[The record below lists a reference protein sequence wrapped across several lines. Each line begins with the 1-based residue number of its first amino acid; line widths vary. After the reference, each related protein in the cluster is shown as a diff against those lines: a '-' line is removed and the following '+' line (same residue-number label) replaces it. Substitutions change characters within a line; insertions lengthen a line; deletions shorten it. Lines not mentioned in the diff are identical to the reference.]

1 MSVKFYF
8 INLDCSP
15 ERRQFMENQFSEFSI
30 NVIRIPA
37 VDGNQLK
44 EEFIRR
50 VTDSQSLLA
59 HFMLPKLGE
68 IGAFLSHKLS
78 WEIIS
83 QQSEEFAVVL
93 EDDLLINDDL
103 FTDLNEILKMVTIND
118 IVDISGRKGFIE
130 KAKKFGQK
138 DVKLTR
144 YSTPPL
150 GMTGKII
157 GKNAATNLSAFFPD
171 YMAPVDVMVQKIYQ
185 HKIPI
190 WSVNKQYLSHI
201 DQQVGGTTIQAID
214 ITPLRKIAREFKRIF
229 WRLAIKIGN
238 FIFDYRRSN

>member
-1 MSVKFYF
+1 MPVKFYF

-15 ERRQFMENQFSEFSI
+15 ERRQFMENQFRELC
-30 NVIRIPA
+30 VTVTRIPA
-37 VDGNQLK
+37 VDGTQLK

-50 VTDSQSLLA
+50 VTDSQSLSA
-59 HFMLPKLGE
+59 HFMSPKLGE
-68 IGAFLSHKLS
+68 IGAFLSHKIS

-93 EDDLLINDDL
+93 EDDLLVNDDL
-103 FTDLNEILKMVTIND
+103 FTDLNEIIKMITIND
-118 IVDISGRKGFIE
+118 IVDLSGRKGAVE

-138 DVKLTR
+138 DVELIR

-157 GKNAATNLSAFFPD
+157 GKNAAANLSDFFPN
-171 YMAPVDVMVQKIYQ
+171 YLAPVDVMVQKIYQ

-190 WSVNKQYLSHI
+190 WSVNKQYISHA
-201 DQQVGGTTIQAID
+201 DQQVGGTTIQATD
-214 ITPLRKIAREFKRIF
+214 ITPLRKIARELKRPF

-238 FIFDYRRSN
+238 FIFDHRRTK

>member
-1 MSVKFYF
+1 
-8 INLDCSP
+8 
-15 ERRQFMENQFSEFSI
+15 
-30 NVIRIPA
+30 
-37 VDGNQLK
+37 
-44 EEFIRR
+44 
-50 VTDSQSLLA
+50 
-59 HFMLPKLGE
+59 
-68 IGAFLSHKLS
+68 
-78 WEIIS
+78 
-83 QQSEEFAVVL
+83 
-93 EDDLLINDDL
+93 
-103 FTDLNEILKMVTIND
+103 
-118 IVDISGRKGFIE
+118 
-130 KAKKFGQK
+130 
-138 DVKLTR
+138 
-144 YSTPPL
+144 
-150 GMTGKII
+150 MTGKII